1 MTQQMATIP
10 MTNQKIKQIK
20 DFLHKELKPNRF
32 EHVLSVRETAIN
44 FAMKYKADL
53 QKVEL
58 AALLHDCAKWMSN
71 NILIEL
77 SKKYKIKLDQIEREN
92 PALLHAKVGA
102 EYAKD
107 HFGIT
112 DSDVLNAI
120 RNHTTGTRKMSL
132 VDKILYVADFC
143 EPKRNYQVANDV
155 YKTAEIDLDS
165 AMLEVAQHK
174 IIRQIKENLLI
185 HPNTIDV
192 YNTGLRLSHKKKKEI
207 EIGK

>member
-1 MTQQMATIP
+1 
-10 MTNQKIKQIK
+10 
-20 DFLHKELKPNRF
+20 
-32 EHVLSVRETAIN
+32 
-44 FAMKYKADL
+44 
-53 QKVEL
+53 
-58 AALLHDCAKWMSN
+58 
-71 NILIEL
+71 
-77 SKKYKIKLDQIEREN
+77 
-92 PALLHAKVGA
+92 
-102 EYAKD
+102 
-107 HFGIT
+107 
-112 DSDVLNAI
+112 
-120 RNHTTGTRKMSL
+120 MSL

>member
-1 MTQQMATIP
+1 MVITP
-10 MTNQKIKQIK
+10 VTNKKLKQIK
-20 DFLHKELKPNRF
+20 EFLHKKLKPKRF

-44 FAMKYKADL
+44 FAAKYKADL

-71 NILIEL
+71 KILIEL
-77 SKKYKIKLDQIEREN
+77 SKKYKIQLDQIEKEN

-112 DSDVLNAI
+112 DLDVLNAI
-120 RNHTTGTRKMSL
+120 RNHTTGAKRMSL

-143 EPKRNYQVANDV
+143 EPKRSYQVADDV
-155 YKTAEIDLDS
+155 YRIAEIDLDS
-165 AMLEVAQHK
+165 AMIKVAQHK
-174 IIRQIKENLLI
+174 IIRQIEDNLLI

-192 YNTGLRLSHKKKKEI
+192 YNTGLRLSYKKKKEI

>member
-1 MTQQMATIP
+1 MVITP
-10 MTNQKIKQIK
+10 MTNKKLKKIK
-20 DFLHKELKPNRF
+20 DFLHKKLKPKRF

-44 FAMKYKADL
+44 FAAKYKVDL

-58 AALLHDCAKWMSN
+58 AALLHDCAKWMN
-71 NILIEL
+71 NKILIEL
-77 SKKYKIKLDQIEREN
+77 SKKYKIQLDQIEQED

-112 DSDVLNAI
+112 DLDILDAI
-120 RNHTTGTRKMSL
+120 RNHTTGAKRMSL
-132 VDKILYVADFC
+132 IGKILYVADFC
-143 EPKRNYQVANDV
+143 EPKRNYQVADDV
-155 YKTAEIDLDS
+155 YKIAEIDLDS

-174 IIRQIKENLLI
+174 IIRQIESHLLI

-192 YNTGLRLSHKKKKEI
+192 YNAGLRLLHKKKKEI